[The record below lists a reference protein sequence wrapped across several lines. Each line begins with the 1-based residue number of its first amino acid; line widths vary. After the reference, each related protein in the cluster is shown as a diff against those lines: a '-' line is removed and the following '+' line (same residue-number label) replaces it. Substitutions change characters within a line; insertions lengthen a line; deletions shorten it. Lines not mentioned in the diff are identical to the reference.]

1 MTWLPEWLGTAYSRL
16 WQAFGFA
23 GINIKQAC
31 STLDMEYKTVLN
43 VMSRLAQA
51 NHCIRLRRGLYQ
63 MCSPEY
69 IVAKAAEKIQFG
81 RLEDRPHISIIRSAL
96 SCLLH
101 HFGTQLVTMAVYGS
115 VSTDNYTD
123 TSDIDI
129 LVVADEWPRN
139 ISDQTAEVVEATAP
153 VRRAISALYES
164 QGISSS
170 IQWYTLTKEEA
181 AKLRP
186 LYLDMVRDAE
196 LVYDRDHFFEDI
208 LSKLESRMSDFGVK
222 RVELPDGS
230 HAWEAP
236 SGHSLAEVFED

>member
-23 GINIKQAC
+23 EVNIEQAC

-51 NHCIRLRRGLYQ
+51 NYCIRLRRGLYQ

-81 RLEDRPHISIIRSAL
+81 RLEDRPYINVIQSAL

-101 HFGTQLVTMAVYGS
+101 HFGTYLVTMAVYGS
-115 VSTDNYTD
+115 VSTGNYKV

-129 LVVADEWPRN
+129 LVVVDEWSRN
-139 ISDQTAEVVEATAP
+139 ISGQTAEVVEATAP
-153 VRRAISALYES
+153 VRGAISALYES
-164 QGISSS
+164 QDISTS
-170 IQWYTLTKEEA
+170 IQWYTVTKDEA

-186 LYLDMVRDAE
+186 LYLDMVTDAE
-196 LVYDRDHFFEDI
+196 LVYDRDHFFEEI
-208 LSKLESRMSDFGVK
+208 LSKLRSRMEDFDFK
-222 RVELPDGS
+222 RVEFPDGS

-236 SGHSLAEVFED
+236 SGHSLDEMFRT